1 MQPEGLAAGREQ
13 QLHRA
18 VFVFHDQ
25 TGDLVLFQHG
35 GGQAGAGQRPAVQ
48 HGPGGLA
55 TQGLCRAVRAVGKGQ
70 QLFVHGN
77 VLRQQEQGQGVFA
90 PDASRQLIAFRQGG
104 LVQTVQ
110 QDHAAPGQ
118 LARQAQKLQEEM
130 DAVSTQLE
138 TTEYSATA
146 GGDAVKAVVT
156 GKMEIKSLEIKPEVV
171 DPDDVEMLSD
181 LVIAAVN
188 EALRAAA
195 SDKSER
201 MEKISGGLNM
211 PGLF

>member
-1 MQPEGLAAGREQ
+1 MKARLPQGY
-13 QLHRA
+13 
-18 VFVFHDQ
+18 
-25 TGDLVLFQHG
+25 G
-35 GGQAGAGQRPAVQ
+35 GGGAANLQ
-48 HGPGGLA
+48 
-55 TQGLCRAVRAVGKGQ
+55 
-70 QLFVHGN
+70 
-77 VLRQQEQGQGVFA
+77 
-90 PDASRQLIAFRQGG
+90 
-104 LVQTVQ
+104 
-110 QDHAAPGQ
+110 Q

-138 TTEYSATA
+138 TTEYSATT